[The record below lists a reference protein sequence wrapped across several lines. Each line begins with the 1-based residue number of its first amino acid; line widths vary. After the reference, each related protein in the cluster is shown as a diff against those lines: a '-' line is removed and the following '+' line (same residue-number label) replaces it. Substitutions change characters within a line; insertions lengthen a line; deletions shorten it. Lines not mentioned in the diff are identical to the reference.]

1 MEVAGPAGRR
11 AKGGSSQEA
20 RWRVLV
26 ARGGDG
32 QESVSGTQG
41 LSLKAAL
48 VCHKDW
54 PLVFELGTTS
64 PCHLEQVT

>member
-48 VCHKDW
+48 VCHKD
-54 PLVFELGTTS
+54 
-64 PCHLEQVT
+64 